1 MYLAY
6 LSAASCRAVAVP
18 EVGAAVAVPV
28 PGAAV
33 VVPVLGAAVAVP
45 VPGAAAAGIAVNS
58 VPVSADTV
66 AA

>member
-18 EVGAAVAVPV
+18 VVGAVVAVPV
-28 PGAAV
+28 P
-33 VVPVLGAAVAVP
+33 GAAVAVP

-58 VPVSADTV
+58 EPVSADTV

>member
-18 EVGAAVAVPV
+18 VVGAVVAVSAQAV
-28 PGAAV
+28 PEAGAAAT
-33 VVPVLGAAVAVP
+33 VPE
-45 VPGAAAAGIAVNS
+45 PGAAAAGIAVNS
-58 VPVSADTV
+58 EPVSADTV